1 MTCLE
6 KGDAA
11 GFPHNM
17 NNPTKDIVL
26 GGILVLAG
34 GFILFVLIPVE
45 IPVPDEVSVL
55 ALSPGFWPSIIS
67 AMIIVLGALIGIGGM
82 IRWQRVSGS
91 EQAAM
96 PAAKGQSGAAA
107 GTVKI
112 AIAITMLFAYYGLS
126 HVFGIPMA
134 SMLAVPAFAVLMGEW
149 RFKVLI
155 PIALILPIGLY
166 IFFRYVASVPIPMG
180 IFAN

>member
-1 MTCLE
+1 MLCE
-6 KGDAA
+6 
-11 GFPHNM
+11 M
-17 NNPTKDIVL
+17 NNPAKDMVL

-45 IPVPDEVSVL
+45 IPVPDEVRIL
-55 ALSPGFWPSIIS
+55 ALSPGFWPTIIS
-67 AMIIVLGALIGIGGM
+67 AMIIVLGALIGISGM
-82 IRWQRVSGS
+82 IRWQQVSAS
-91 EQAAM
+91 KQAAM
-96 PAAKGQSGAAA
+96 PAAKGQSDAAA

-112 AIAITMLFAYYGLS
+112 ALAITMLFAYYGLS
-126 HVFGIPMA
+126 LVFGIPMA

-166 IFFRYVASVPIPMG
+166 TFFRYVASVPIPMG